1 MLTVPRPSHDE
12 FAPFYSAYVARIET
26 DVDSIQQLVS
36 QRDTVVDL
44 LATVAETQAA
54 FRYAPDKWSI
64 KEVVG
69 HIGDTERVFGYRLLR
84 IARADETALP
94 GFDENA
100 YVQAAGFDRRPF
112 VDLVAD
118 WVTVRNATLALA
130 RSIEPAHWERRGSA
144 NGYPVSARALFYIML
159 GHVDH
164 HCQVLKDR
172 YGVM

>member
-1 MLTVPRPSHDE
+1 
-12 FAPFYSAYVARIET
+12 
-26 DVDSIQQLVS
+26 VS
-36 QRDTVVDL
+36 QRDNVVSL
-44 LATVAETQAA
+44 LTAVAETRAA

-84 IARADETALP
+84 ISRGDETPLP

-100 YVQAAGFDRRPF
+100 YVQAAGFDRRLLI
-112 VDLVAD
+112 DLVDD
-118 WVTVRNATLALA
+118 WVSVRNATLALA
-130 RSIEPAHWERRGSA
+130 RSIESAHWERRGIA
-144 NGYPVSARALFYIML
+144 NGNPVSARALFSIML

-172 YGVM
+172 YGVGV